1 MLKKLFI
8 WLVSLVAAVYS
19 VLMLVWTMRQVHDA
33 FSLTDPT
40 GLFGLYS
47 TLGGFLANVCIV
59 FLFSILVW
67 RGIKSKVLF
76 DKIPVPFVFA
86 FALKLFEA
94 VTLLPCMIGKPGALC
109 GVVSVGVSFLSA
121 PLIVILTGRVITGTR
136 DTGVRTA
143 GFILL
148 AVLALAAAAAWWRI
162 TPKSPVECGY
172 ISEISARGN
181 CLKTFA
187 MKNVDMGICRQI
199 DFRSTR
205 YECMREIAE
214 KTQHPEFCEE
224 IQTPPGA
231 KLSNFEAPASGT
243 RDLCYYLLAFD
254 LGRHDLCLKIQGD
267 EKKQTCLEK
276 VAPQAG
282 K

>member
-8 WLVSLVAAVYS
+8 WLVSLAAVTYS
-19 VLMLVWTMRQVHDA
+19 ISMLAWTAKHVLDTFR
-33 FSLTDPT
+33 LTDPT
-40 GLFGLYS
+40 GLFGLFS

-67 RGIKSKVLF
+67 RGIKSRILL

-94 VTLLPCMIGKPGALC
+94 VNLLPCLLGKPGAVC
-109 GVVSVGVSFLSA
+109 GVFSVGVSFLSA
-121 PLIVILTGRVITGTR
+121 PLIIILTGRVITGTK
-136 DTGVRTA
+136 DAKVRLA
-143 GFILL
+143 GLL
-148 AVLALAAAAAWWRI
+148 LFAVLALAASVAWWRI

-181 CLKTFA
+181 CLNTFA

-199 DFRSTR
+199 EFRSTR

-254 LGRHDLCLKIQGD
+254 LGSHDLCLKIQGD